1 MEKINLSIQLKNCV
15 IMKKLCPLSTTTTG
29 VVLVENTVIQV
40 IAVLEIN

>member
-1 MEKINLSIQLKNCV
+1 MEKNNISLQFKKCV

-29 VVLVENTVIQV
+29 DVLSENTVVQV